1 MFPHGVI
8 SFILLY
14 SPNLA
19 FLSQSLMCGDRSMAV
34 RIAHEIA
41 HAWFGLLV
49 GVKDWTE
56 EWLSEGFAT
65 YMEERIQARA
75 EQVFRL
81 IF

>member
-1 MFPHGVI
+1 M
-8 SFILLY
+8 S
-14 SPNLA
+14 
-19 FLSQSLMCGDRSMAV
+19 V

-65 YMEERIQARA
+65 YLEERIQARTDKVTWNLA
-75 EQVFRL
+75 SMFQ
-81 IF
+81 

>member
-1 MFPHGVI
+1 MSI
-8 SFILLY
+8 
-14 SPNLA
+14 
-19 FLSQSLMCGDRSMAV
+19 

-65 YMEERIQARA
+65 YLEERIQAHA
-75 EQVFRL
+75 EKVSQF
-81 IF
+81 ITKQYHYP